1 MGEIPGL
8 KLSLKS
14 SGDMS
19 SHQYHAVV
27 ASSANAA
34 GGATVVAVRGGH
46 VSGVWLGD
54 STASQYDAVQHSG
67 VAKLQAGDSS
77 AMDNPINEGTVVV
90 ASSVGGAVPS
100 TGAGQYQIGQSL
112 DHLSTGSTGIIRVL
126 LNIGAITT

>member
-19 SHQYHAVV
+19 SNQYKAVV

-34 GGATVVAVRGGH
+34 GGATVVAARGGQL
-46 VSGVWLGD
+46 SGVWLGD
-54 STASQYDAVQHSG
+54 STAAEYGAVQHSG
-67 VAKLQAGDSS
+67 IAKLQAGDSS
-77 AMDNPINEGTVVV
+77 AMDTAIDEGTIVV
-90 ASSVGGAVPS
+90 ASSVGHAVPS
-100 TGAGQYQIGQSL
+100 SAADLHQIGQSL